1 MKPTSDDEFVNLNH
15 TINDCLMKY
24 LEGKVHLD
32 IQKQLAGALLEI
44 FQVNLVSSAEFS
56 SSGEN
61 KNKDIRVTTGPAYV
75 STTSTKEPEQLEFI
89 LKYENELF

>member
-1 MKPTSDDEFVNLNH
+1 MKPTSDDEFVNLSH

-32 IQKQLAGALLEI
+32 IQKQLSNALFNI
-44 FQVNLVSSAEFS
+44 FQENLVSSTEYS
-56 SSGEN
+56 SSPGN
-61 KNKDIRVTTGPAYV
+61 KNKDIRVTTGPAYM
-75 STTSTKEPEQLEFI
+75 STTSTREPEQLEFI